1 MRPPA
6 DALPATSTLRS
17 RADRIGASLLYLVP
31 TTALALLLIGT
42 GGCIW
47 KLWSKGPPPEE
58 RIYDVYGTVQSIT
71 RESLVIVTKNE
82 RTMEFAMVDS
92 SIKGSDFGPGAYV
105 HVYYRQVGEKPEVTM
120 VVEKRDD

>member
-1 MRPPA
+1 MRRSARTSSVDSSLPPSA
-6 DALPATSTLRS
+6 S
-17 RADRIGASLLYLVP
+17 RIGTDLRRVAPVV
-31 TTALALLLIGT
+31 ALLLLLGT

-71 RESLVIVTKNE
+71 RDSLVIVTKDQK
-82 RTMEFAMVDS
+82 TLEFAMVDS